1 MHKLIWLASVALIPG
16 AAMAQAPANLPPQAQ
31 SAPPKPAAK
40 PPGTSVGEIVVTG
53 QAPAVQASIDRR
65 SYSVTGDLQAQ
76 SGSIGDA
83 LRNVPS
89 VEVDVNGNVALRGDP
104 NVTILIDGKPS
115 GQFRGEGRGQ
125 ALQALPAER
134 IERVEVITNPSA
146 EFSADGTAGVINL
159 ITKKAKGV
167 GQTGSARLTVGT
179 SERVFANAS
188 AGYNGEKLSVTADAF
203 LRHDPQKQPSQD
215 ERSQFDP
222 ATGGFAE
229 SRIDGVNHAVLDI
242 IGGRVNADYD
252 LDADTRLT
260 GELRLQ
266 RLRFDLDIL
275 NQTQREDASGA
286 LVQVYDRSTVM
297 KQRRLNREVTTGLRR
312 KLGGEG
318 HELNLSF
325 SYEATDFDRRRT
337 AVTTSRLP
345 PAPGAFD
352 DQPTYN
358 DYQQVEL
365 KGDYVR
371 PFADGSKLK
380 AGFDL
385 QRDDNGQVNLGYRGP
400 TATDSILDPG
410 LSNEFK
416 FERMLSQGYV
426 TYERPMGEVTV
437 LAGLRLED
445 ARIDLTQVTLGRKDD
460 NNDFRAYPSLHLS
473 WKASDTQTFTASY
486 SQRVQRPDPDFYNP
500 FRFLI
505 DPVTYRT
512 GNPDLKP
519 QQTRSYEL
527 GWQYRKSP
535 TNYLAT
541 LYYRENDKV
550 LSDVTRDLGGG
561 VFEITREN
569 VAQTRAGGLELVAS
583 GRLSSKITYN
593 LSGNLYWNELDGSAQ
608 GLADKRSTVTVS
620 GRASVSWQVTPD
632 DLVQVNGFAN
642 ARRLTAQGYV
652 KPSGM
657 LNIGYR
663 HKFNDRVSGLVTF
676 QDVLSTFTLDEVVDT
691 PILKRRIRQTVDTR
705 GVQIGIVWTLGGSGK
720 SREPA
725 FDFGQGGSGGPT
737 P

>member
-1 MHKLIWLASVALIPG
+1 LRALLLAAAAVIPG
-16 AAMAQAPANLPPQAQ
+16 PALAQA
-31 SAPPKPAAK
+31 APPPPAKAEARPAA
-40 PPGTSVGEIVVTG
+40 PTVGEIVVTG
-53 QAPAVQASIDRR
+53 QAPAVQTSIDRR
-65 SYSVTGDLQAQ
+65 SYSVASDLQAQ

-115 GQFRGEGRGQ
+115 GQFRGEGKGQ

-167 GQTGSARLTVGT
+167 GQTASARLTVGT
-179 SERVFANAS
+179 SERVFANVS
-188 AGYNGEKLSVTADAF
+188 TGYNGEKLSVTADAF
-203 LRHDPQKQPSQD
+203 LRHDPQKQPSHD
-215 ERSQFDP
+215 ERTQLDP
-222 ATGGFAE
+222 VTGGFAE
-229 SRIDGVNHAVLDI
+229 SRIDGVNHALLEI
-242 IGGRVNADYD
+242 LGGRVSADYD

-266 RLRFDLDIL
+266 RLRFGLDIL

-286 LVQVYDRSTVM
+286 LVQIFDRSTDVD
-297 KQRRLNREVTTGLRR
+297 QRRFNREVTTGLRR

-318 HELNLSF
+318 HELSVSLS
-325 SYEATDFDRRRT
+325 YDATDFDRRRT
-337 AVTTSRLP
+337 AVTLARLP
-345 PAPGAFD
+345 VAPDAVD
-352 DQPTYN
+352 DQLTYN
-358 DYQQVEL
+358 DYQQLEL

-371 PFADGSKLK
+371 PFADGAKLK

-385 QRDDNGQVNLGYRGP
+385 QRDDNSQDNLGFRGP
-400 TATDSILDPG
+400 TSSALALDPR
-410 LSNEFK
+410 LTSAFK
-416 FERMLSQGYV
+416 FERMLSQAYV
-426 TYERPMGEVTV
+426 TYERPIGEVTV

-445 ARIDLTQVTLGRKDD
+445 ARIDITQVTLGRKDD

-500 FRFLI
+500 FPFLI

-535 TNYLAT
+535 ANYLAT

-550 LSDVTRDLGGG
+550 LSDVTRDVGGG

-569 VAQTRAGGLELVAS
+569 VAQTRAGGLELVAN
-583 GRLSSKITYN
+583 GRLSSSLTYN
-593 LSGNLYWNELDGSAQ
+593 VSGNLYWNELDASVQ
-608 GLADKRSTVTVS
+608 GLGKRSTVTVA

-632 DLVQVNGFAN
+632 DLIQVSGFAN
-642 ARRLTAQGYV
+642 ARRLTAQGYIQ
-652 KPSGM
+652 PSGM

-663 HKFNDRVSGLVTF
+663 HKFNDRVSGLITL
-676 QDVLSTFTLDEVVDT
+676 QDVLDTFTLDEVVDT
-691 PILKRRIRQTVDTR
+691 PILHRRIRQTIDTR
-705 GVQIGIVWTLGGSGK
+705 GVQIGFVWTLGGGGK
-720 SREPA
+720 ARDPG
-725 FDFGQGGSGGPT
+725 FDFGGGGSPT

>member
-1 MHKLIWLASVALIPG
+1 MHKLLWLATVALIP
-16 AAMAQAPANLPPQAQ
+16 ATAMAQPAPTTAPAT
-31 SAPPKPAAK
+31 APGAAPKPAG
-40 PPGTSVGEIVVTG
+40 PTVGEIVVTG

-65 SYSVTGDLQAQ
+65 SYSVAADLQAQ

-115 GQFRGEGRGQ
+115 GQFRGEGKGQ

-188 AGYNGEKLSVTADAF
+188 TGYNGEKLSVTADAF

-215 ERSQFDP
+215 VRSQLDP
-222 ATGGFAE
+222 ATGGFVQT
-229 SRIDGVNHAVLDI
+229 RIAGVNHALLDI
-242 IGGRVNADYD
+242 LGGRVSADYD
-252 LDADTRLT
+252 LDADTRLS

-266 RLRFDLDIL
+266 RLRFDLDLL
-275 NQTQREDASGA
+275 NQTRREDAAGA
-286 LVQVYDRSTVM
+286 RVQAYDRSTAVR
-297 KQRRLNREVTTGLRR
+297 QSRFNRELTTGLRR
-312 KLGGEG
+312 KLAGEG
-318 HELNLSF
+318 HELTLNL
-325 SYEATDFDRRRT
+325 SYEATDFDRRRS
-337 AVTTSRLP
+337 AVTLSRLP
-345 PAPGAFD
+345 PAPDAYD

-358 DYQQVEL
+358 DYQQLEL

-380 AGFDL
+380 AGLDV
-385 QRDDNGQVNLGYRGP
+385 QRDDNSQDNRGFRGP
-400 TATDSILDPG
+400 TSPASIPDPR
-410 LSNEFK
+410 LTNTFK
-416 FERMLSQGYV
+416 FERTLSQAYV
-426 TYERPMGEVTV
+426 TYERPLGDVTV

-445 ARIDLTQVTLGRKDD
+445 ARIDLTQVTLARRDE
-460 NNDFRAYPSLHLS
+460 NNDFSAYPSLHLS
-473 WKASDTQTFTASY
+473 WKASDTQTFVASY
-486 SQRVQRPDPDFYNP
+486 SERVQRPDPDFYNP
-500 FRFLI
+500 FPFLI

-512 GNPDLKP
+512 GNPELKP

-541 LYYRENDKV
+541 LYYRENDRV

-593 LSGNLYWNELDGSAQ
+593 VSGNLYWNELDGSTQ
-608 GLADKRSTVTVS
+608 GLSDKRSTVTVS
-620 GRASVSWQVTPD
+620 GRATVSWQVTPD
-632 DLVQVNGFAN
+632 DLIQVNGFAN
-642 ARRLTAQGYV
+642 ARRLTAQGYIQ
-652 KPSGM
+652 PSGM

-676 QDVLSTFTLDEVVDT
+676 QDVLDTFTLEEVVDT
-691 PILKRRIRQTVDTR
+691 PVLHRRLRQTVDTR
-705 GVQIGIVWTLGGSGK
+705 GVQIGIVWTLGGPGK
-720 SREPA
+720 SRDPG
-725 FDFGQGGSGGPT
+725 FDFGNGGAGPT

>member
-1 MHKLIWLASVALIPG
+1 MHKLLCLATVALIPAAALAQPAPAAAPATAPG
-16 AAMAQAPANLPPQAQ
+16 AA
-31 SAPPKPAAK
+31 PKPAG
-40 PPGTSVGEIVVTG
+40 PTVGEIVVTG

-65 SYSVTGDLQAQ
+65 SYSVAADLQAQ

-115 GQFRGEGRGQ
+115 GQFRGEGKGQ

-134 IERVEVITNPSA
+134 IDRVEVITNPSA

-188 AGYNGEKLSVTADAF
+188 TGYNGEKLSVTADAF
-203 LRHDPQKQPSQD
+203 LRHDPQKQPSHD
-215 ERSQFDP
+215 VRSQLDP

-229 SRIDGVNHAVLDI
+229 SRIDGVNHALLEI
-242 IGGRVNADYD
+242 LGGRVSADYD
-252 LDADTRLT
+252 LDADTRLS
-260 GELRLQ
+260 GEVRLQ

-286 LVQVYDRSTVM
+286 LVQVYDRSTGVE
-297 KQRRLNREVTTGLRR
+297 QRRFNREVTTGLRR
-312 KLGGEG
+312 KLEGEG
-318 HELNLSF
+318 HELTLNLS
-325 SYEATDFDRRRT
+325 YDATDFDRRRT
-337 AVTTSRLP
+337 AVTASRLP
-345 PAPGAFD
+345 PAPEAFD
-352 DQPTYN
+352 DQITYN
-358 DYQQVEL
+358 DYQQLEL

-385 QRDDNGQVNLGYRGP
+385 QRDDNSQDNLGFRGP
-400 TATDSILDPG
+400 TSPASILDPR
-410 LSNEFK
+410 LSNQFK
-416 FERMLSQGYV
+416 FERTLSQAYV
-426 TYERPMGEVTV
+426 TYERPLGDVTV

-445 ARIDLTQVTLGRKDD
+445 ARIDLTQVTLGRKDE
-460 NNDFRAYPSLHLS
+460 NNDFSAYPSLHLS

-486 SQRVQRPDPDFYNP
+486 SERVQRPDPDFYNP
-500 FRFLI
+500 FPFLI

-569 VAQTRAGGLELVAS
+569 VAQTRAGGLELVTS

-593 LSGNLYWNELDGSAQ
+593 VSGNLYWNELDGSAQ
-608 GLADKRSTVTVS
+608 GLSDKRSTVTVA
-620 GRASVSWQVTPD
+620 GRATVSWQVTPD
-632 DLVQVNGFAN
+632 DLIQVNGFAN
-642 ARRLTAQGYV
+642 ARRLTAQGYIQ
-652 KPSGM
+652 PSGM

-676 QDVLSTFTLDEVVDT
+676 QDVLDTFTLDEVVDT
-691 PILKRRIRQTVDTR
+691 PILHRRIRQTVDTR
-705 GVQIGIVWTLGGSGK
+705 GVMIGFVWTLGGPGK
-720 SREPA
+720 SRDQG
-725 FDFGQGGSGGPT
+725 FDFGNGGGAPT